1 MLCYCHLDKICPHRV
16 SNLNVPYSNS
26 KLAAENFSCVVLRL
40 IVKVN
45 ELSFIGN
52 RVECLL
58 VLDFEITTDNI
69 VHSRSQENSTN
80 SEFQFTLL
88 GGAWDN
94 QKEAFGKSA
103 GKKYVYFLT
112 RLYQHLFRHYKS
124 NDPTALW
131 KIKKK
136 NRENKPR

>member
-1 MLCYCHLDKICPHRV
+1 MLLPLDKICPHRV

-26 KLAAENFSCVVLRL
+26 KLAAENFSCIALRL

-45 ELSFIGN
+45 KLSFIGN

-69 VHSRSQENSTN
+69 VHSRSQANSTN

-88 GGAWDN
+88 GEAWDN
-94 QKEAFGKSA
+94 RKEVVGAF
-103 GKKYVYFLT
+103 
-112 RLYQHLFRHYKS
+112 
-124 NDPTALW
+124 W
-131 KIKKK
+131 KVS
-136 NRENKPR
+136 R